1 MAGFT
6 LKTQVLAM
14 MDKGRSHAQHRL
26 SRSLSTTAL
35 GIASRVQAWLFF
47 ADKANDIF
55 KQSQQCLQGPI
66 SRRRHNQ
73 DPIQQVSMAKPT
85 RATYNA
91 IECFCKSK
99 ISRSN
104 NIQFVFICRHISSH
118 R

>member
-35 GIASRVQAWLFF
+35 GIASRVLAELLF

-55 KQSQQCLQGPI
+55 KQSQQCPQGT
-66 SRRRHNQ
+66 
-73 DPIQQVSMAKPT
+73 IQAAAQPGSYTTDQYGEA
-85 RATYNA
+85 NESD
-91 IECFCKSK
+91 I
-99 ISRSN
+99 
-104 NIQFVFICRHISSH
+104 
-118 R
+118 